1 MDQFICL
8 IFNCVPDRINVLNFA
23 CKLNYCRLPVTWSD
37 LLNAQYG
44 WEYFLLQAATAAA
57 GTETNDAGSA
67 VKNKVTII
75 TAVAKRKEL
84 SIETKK
90 GELMESNMDAMEVQ
104 HLCVCVCV
112 CVCVNMCML
121 SCSNMFALSCEV
133 FVWWWFLNR
142 ANTVKNQILLTA
154 GQ

>member
-1 MDQFICL
+1 
-8 IFNCVPDRINVLNFA
+8 
-23 CKLNYCRLPVTWSD
+23 
-37 LLNAQYG
+37 
-44 WEYFLLQAATAAA
+44 LQAATAAA

-84 SIETKK
+84 SIEAKK

-133 FVWWWFLNR
+133 FV
-142 ANTVKNQILLTA
+142 
-154 GQ
+154 